1 MTKWHNGPNGP
12 GTCRAKKGNCP
23 FGGADSHYSSQEEA
37 QKAFDVKNSEEFGML
52 PGVKSKAD
60 TKHAKKT
67 LTAYNSKGILLATTN
82 FISSDKNTYN
92 EDIEMANNYF
102 NDTELDGEA
111 MAAKLSSDKNVNG
124 EWKVKDE
131 ADDIVT
137 LESFDAF
144 GNKRFLDVKIKK
156 KKKID
161 NRGKIIAKA
170 GNGMNSSLSNYVS
183 NKNGYEE
190 SEEYFTKLIK
200 SSNDDSKILVNKL
213 NNDNRVFGDWSL
225 ESEDDEKIVVKQVD
239 PFRNEDFVTVFKS

>member
-1 MTKWHNGPNGP
+1 MTKWHNGHNGP
-12 GTCRAKKGNCP
+12 GICRAEKGNCP
-23 FGGADSHYSSQEEA
+23 FGGADSHYSSHEKAQE
-37 QKAFDVKNSEEFGML
+37 AFDVKNSEEFGML
-52 PGVKSKAD
+52 PGMKSKAD

-102 NDTELDGEA
+102 NDTELDGET

-131 ADDIVT
+131 ADDRVT

-161 NRGKIIAKA
+161 NRGKIMAKT

>member
-12 GTCRAKKGNCP
+12 GICRAEKGNCP
-23 FGGADSHYSSQEEA
+23 FGGADSHYSSQEKA
-37 QKAFDVKNSEEFGML
+37 QEIFDVKNSEEFGML
-52 PGVKSKAD
+52 PGMKSKAD
-60 TKHAKKT
+60 TKHAEKT
-67 LTAYNSKGILLATTN
+67 LIAYNSKGILLASTN

-102 NDTELDGEA
+102 NDTELDGET

-131 ADDIVT
+131 ADDRVT

-161 NRGKIIAKA
+161 NRGEIIAKT

-225 ESEDDEKIVVKQVD
+225 DSEDDEKIVVKQVD
-239 PFRNEDFVTVFKS
+239 PFGNEDFVTVFKS